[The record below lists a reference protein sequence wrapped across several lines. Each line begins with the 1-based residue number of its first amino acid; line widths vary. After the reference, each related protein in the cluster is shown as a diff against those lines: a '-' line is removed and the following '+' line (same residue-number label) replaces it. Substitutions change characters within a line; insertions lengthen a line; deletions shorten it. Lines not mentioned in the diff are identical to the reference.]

1 MIRPK
6 IRGGICMNAH
16 PAGCAMEVQ
25 LQKQFVEKMN
35 FTATPGQ
42 GTPLGSDTAPPSPDL
57 KGESAVDSAEQKKP
71 VSGGNGR
78 GPKTVLI
85 IGGST
90 GYGLASRLVG
100 GFGYGAETISV
111 SFEREPSEKRP
122 ATPGWYN
129 TRAFDSLAA
138 HAGLTSFSYNSDAF
152 SHETRAK
159 IGSLL
164 KERGR
169 KVDLLV
175 YSLASGVRPDPD
187 TGEMHRSSLK
197 PIGSTYTT
205 RSVDFMKDTISEV
218 SLEPATQEEIEAT
231 VKVMGGEDWQLWVDY
246 LQNND
251 LLDEGFQTVAFSYIG
266 PEITHPIYRSGT
278 IGRAKEHLESTA
290 HNMNSQLEPLK
301 GAAYVSINK
310 AVVTRA
316 SAVIPAVPLYISLLF
331 SVMKEQNLHEGCIEQ
346 MVRLYRNRLYTGSA
360 VPTDSDGRIRLD
372 DFEMRPEIQQEVAR
386 RWETVTEETLSEL
399 GDMEGFRS
407 DFLRI
412 HGFDVPGIN
421 YEKDIPYSDIPS

>member
-111 SFEREPSEKRP
+111 SFEREPGDKRP
-122 ATPGWYN
+122 ATAGWYN
-129 TRAFDSLAA
+129 TRAFDKLSEKEGLA
-138 HAGLTSFSYNSDAF
+138 SFSYNADAF
-152 SHETRAK
+152 SHASREK
-159 IGSLL
+159 IGALL

-169 KVDLLV
+169 KIDLLV

-187 TGEMHRSSLK
+187 TGEVYRSTLK
-197 PIGSTYTT
+197 PLDKTYTT
-205 RSVDFMKDTISEV
+205 RSVDFMTGAISNV
-218 SLEPATQEEIEAT
+218 SLEPATQA
-231 VKVMGGEDWQLWVDY
+231 
-246 LQNND
+246 
-251 LLDEGFQTVAFSYIG
+251 
-266 PEITHPIYRSGT
+266 
-278 IGRAKEHLESTA
+278 ES
-290 HNMNSQLEPLK
+290 
-301 GAAYVSINK
+301 
-310 AVVTRA
+310 
-316 SAVIPAVPLYISLLF
+316 
-331 SVMKEQNLHEGCIEQ
+331 
-346 MVRLYRNRLYTGSA
+346 
-360 VPTDSDGRIRLD
+360 
-372 DFEMRPEIQQEVAR
+372 
-386 RWETVTEETLSEL
+386 
-399 GDMEGFRS
+399 
-407 DFLRI
+407 
-412 HGFDVPGIN
+412 
-421 YEKDIPYSDIPS
+421 